1 MAQSL
6 AEELRASVKGDVQFD
21 ALSRALYATDA
32 SIYQIE
38 PLGVVVPRDEQDIAA
53 VLRAARRHHV
63 PILARGGGTSL
74 AGQAVGRGIQLDFAK
89 YMNQL
94 LELNAEEGWVW
105 VQPGMVLDHLNTQL
119 ASHDLKFAPDI
130 SPSNRATI
138 GGMIGNNS
146 SGMYSIVYGKTIDH
160 VLELR
165 VMLSDGSITTLAPL
179 NDDQLRDKLM
189 LDSLEG
195 RVYRTVRRLAHE
207 HADEIARRYP
217 KVLRRVGGYNLD
229 AFIPSQQSAVSS
241 QQSVAHDP
249 HRTSSGLATGDWRL
263 ATFNL
268 SNIIVGSEGTLAIV
282 LAAKLRLVPRPKHTA
297 IGILAFESLEA
308 ALEAVLPCLECRP
321 AAVELMDEILLDLTR
336 KSHEYAKYLA
346 SFVSGTPG
354 GLLQVEFFGDTPEAV
369 LADLDHLETHLRHQ
383 HEIDFEFTRATTAE
397 QKQAVLQVR
406 KAGLPLLQSLSPD
419 RKPETFVED
428 SAVPPERLS
437 EYMRR
442 FRAICHANGVE
453 VAMYGHASVGLI
465 HARPL
470 LNLKDLGDVAKLRAI
485 AEAIKDLV
493 LEFGGA
499 LSGEHGDGML
509 RAEFNRELFGDT
521 LYEAFREVKRS
532 FDPHGLL
539 NPGKIVDAP
548 PLDTHLR
555 YGADYRVAIPLQ
567 THFRFADT
575 AGFAGAAE
583 LCNGN
588 GLCRKTSGGTMCPSY
603 MVTRDE
609 EHSTRGRANALRMVL
624 SGALPPQELAGERM
638 REAMDLCVECKGCTA
653 ECPSRV
659 NMTRLKAE
667 WLAHVYAEHGVP
679 LRARLFGHIRLIN
692 QIGSALAPL
701 GNRVLNLP
709 GAGWL
714 NERLL
719 GISARRRLP
728 EFAREPFHA
737 WYWRHRERSEDRGW
751 KMEDG
756 KALSSILHPLSSGTV
771 VLFPD
776 TFTDYN
782 EPAIAQAAV
791 RVLEA
796 AGYEVILPRRR
807 VCCGRPLISK
817 GLLGEAQALAREQM
831 EWLAP
836 YAEAGL
842 PIVGLE
848 PSCILTFRDEY
859 PDLIDDP
866 RTAALAQHSFLF
878 DEFLASEIRAG
889 RAQLPFATESTE
901 KVYKNADMR
910 STMANQLPDT
920 QNKLISSV
928 GREAIQKDN
937 SSVSSVI
944 SVAINARTFLLH
956 GHCHQKAL
964 VGTAHALE
972 LLRMIPGVA
981 VREVDSGCCGMAGS
995 FGYEAEHYDISL
1007 KIGERALLPAV
1018 RALPPEAEVVAMGTS
1033 CRHQIADG
1041 TGRRARHLA
1050 EVLADALED
1059 RA

>member
-1 MAQSL
+1 MAVSL
-6 AEELRASVKGDVQFD
+6 ADELRANIKGDVQFD
-21 ALSRALYATDA
+21 TLSRALYATDA

-38 PLGVVVPRDEQDIAA
+38 PLGVVAPRDQQDVAA
-53 VLRAARRHHV
+53 VVRAARRHHT
-63 PILARGGGTSL
+63 PIVARGGGTSL
-74 AGQAVGRGIQLDFAK
+74 AGQAVGHGIQLDFAK

-94 LELNAEEGWVW
+94 LELNAEEGWAW
-105 VQPGMVLDHLNTQL
+105 VEPGIVLDHLNAQL
-119 ASHDLKFAPDI
+119 APHDLKFAPDI
-130 SPSNRATI
+130 SPSNRATV

-146 SGMYSIVYGKTIDH
+146 SGMYSVVYGKTIDH

-165 VMLSDGSITTLAPL
+165 VMLADGSVTTLAPL
-179 NDDQLRDKLM
+179 TEDELREKLM

-195 RVYRTVRRLAHE
+195 RAYRTVRRLARE

-229 AFIPSQQSAVSS
+229 EFVPADDRQPTTDDRAPNTDRSSVVSGRS
-241 QQSVAHDP
+241 SVVDP
-249 HRTSSGLATGDWRL
+249 R
-263 ATFNL
+263 FNL
-268 SNIIVGSEGTLAIV
+268 SKIVVGSEGTLAIV

-297 IGILAFESLEA
+297 IGILAFESLDA
-308 ALEAVLPCLECRP
+308 ALETVVPCLECRP

-336 KSHEYAKYLA
+336 KSREYAKYLA
-346 SFVSGTPG
+346 SFVRGTPG

-369 LADLDHLETHLRHQ
+369 LADLDRLETYLRHQ
-383 HEIDFEFTRATTAE
+383 HEIDFEFTRAVTPE

-442 FRAICHANGVE
+442 FRAICHTHGVE

-465 HARPL
+465 HARPM
-470 LNLKDLGDVAKLRAI
+470 LNLKDPGDVGKLRAI

-499 LSGEHGDGML
+499 LSGEHGDGIL
-509 RAEFNRELFGDT
+509 RSEFNRELFGDT
-521 LYEAFREVKRS
+521 LYEAFRELKRS

-555 YGADYRVAIPLQ
+555 YGADYRVAIPLE

-575 AGFAGAAE
+575 GGFAGAAE

-609 EHSTRGRANALRMVL
+609 QHSTRGRANALRMVL

-638 REAMDLCVECKGCTA
+638 REAMDLCIECKGCTA

-667 WLAHVYAEHGVP
+667 WLAHVYAEQGVP
-679 LRARLFGHIRLIN
+679 LRARLFGHIRLIS
-692 QIGSALAPL
+692 QIGSAFAPFA
-701 GNRVLNLP
+701 NRMLNLP
-709 GAGWL
+709 GVGWL

-728 EFAREPFHA
+728 EFAREPFHRWFQKHKNQEPRTENQGGQIGSRFSVLA
-737 WYWRHRERSEDRGW
+737 S
-751 KMEDG
+751 K
-756 KALSSILHPLSSGTV
+756 TV
-771 VLFPD
+771 VLFAD

-817 GLLGEAQALAREQM
+817 GLLGEAQALARKQL

-866 RTAALAQHSFLF
+866 RTAALAQHTFLF
-878 DEFLASEIRAG
+878 DEFLAKEIREGRATLPFPTTDHRPPTTDRSSTSTSSRRSSVAG
-889 RAQLPFATESTE
+889 RQL
-901 KVYKNADMR
+901 
-910 STMANQLPDT
+910 
-920 QNKLISSV
+920 
-928 GREAIQKDN
+928 
-937 SSVSSVI
+937 
-944 SVAINARTFLLH
+944 LLH

-972 LLRMIPGVA
+972 LLRLIPGA
-981 VREVDSGCCGMAGS
+981 SVREVDSGCCGMAGS
-995 FGYEAEHYDISL
+995 FGYEAEHYDISI
-1007 KIGERALLPAV
+1007 KIGERVLLPAV

-1041 TGRRARHLA
+1041 TRRQARHLA
-1050 EVLADALED
+1050 EVLADALD
-1059 RA
+1059 DWAKR

>member
-1 MAQSL
+1 MTESL
-6 AEELRASVKGDVQFD
+6 AGELRASVKGDVQFD
-21 ALSRALYATDA
+21 TLSRALYATDA

-38 PLGVVVPRDEQDIAA
+38 PLGVVVPRDEQDVAA
-53 VLRAARRHHV
+53 VLRAAQRHHAPIV
-63 PILARGGGTSL
+63 PRGGGTSL
-74 AGQAVGRGIQLDFAK
+74 ARQATGRGIQIDFAK
-89 YMNQL
+89 YMNRL
-94 LELNAEEGWVW
+94 LELNADEGWVW
-105 VQPGMVLDHLNTQL
+105 VEPGMVLDHLNARL
-119 ASHDLKFAPDI
+119 ASYDLKFAPEV

-146 SGMYSIVYGKTIDH
+146 SGMYSLVYGKTIDH

-179 NDDQLRDKLM
+179 TEEALREKLM

-195 RVYRTVRRLAHE
+195 RAYRTVRRLARE
-207 HADEIARRYP
+207 HAGEIARRYP

-229 AFIPSQQSAVSS
+229 EFVPADSQRSNVQTFKRSNVDAALD
-241 QQSVAHDP
+241 Q
-249 HRTSSGLATGDWRL
+249 G
-263 ATFNL
+263 FNL
-268 SNIIVGSEGTLAIV
+268 SKIVVGSEGTLAVV

-297 IGILAFESLEA
+297 IGILAFESLES
-308 ALEAVLPCLECRP
+308 ALEAVIPCLECRP

-336 KSHEYAKYLA
+336 KSREYAKHLA
-346 SFVSGTPG
+346 SFVRGTPG

-369 LADLDHLETHLRHQ
+369 LADLDRLETHLRHR
-383 HEIDFEFTRATTAE
+383 HEIDFEFTRATTLE

-442 FRAICHANGVE
+442 FRAICHARGVE

-470 LNLKDLGDVAKLRAI
+470 LNLKDPGDVAKLRAI
-485 AEAIKDLV
+485 AEEIKDLV
-493 LEFGGA
+493 VEFGGA
-499 LSGEHGDGML
+499 LSGEHGDGIL
-509 RAEFNRELFGDT
+509 RSEFNRELFGDT
-521 LYEAFREVKRS
+521 LYEAFRELKRS

-555 YGADYRVAIPLQ
+555 YGADYRVAIPLN

-575 AGFAGAAE
+575 GGFAGAAE

-588 GLCRKTSGGTMCPSY
+588 ALCRKISGGTMCPSY

-609 EHSTRGRANALRMVL
+609 QHSTRGRANALRMVL

-638 REAMDLCVECKGCTA
+638 REAMDLCIECKGCTA

-667 WLAHVYAEHGVP
+667 WLARVYAEHGVP

-701 GNRVLNLP
+701 ANRALSLP

-714 NERLL
+714 SERLL

-728 EFAREPFHA
+728 EFAPEPFHT
-737 WYWRHRERSEDRGW
+737 WFERRRRYADKETRRQGEIPNRLVS
-751 KMEDG
+751 
-756 KALSSILHPLSSGTV
+756 LSPGLPVSRSV

-817 GLLGEAQALAREQM
+817 GLLGEAQALAREQI

-836 YAEAGL
+836 YAEAGM

-866 RTAALAQHSFLF
+866 RTAALARRTFLF
-878 DEFLASEIRAG
+878 DEFLASEIREG
-889 RAQLPFATESTE
+889 RATLSFRDAVSSKQENRETSRQADKEHDIEQAISRSPGLPVSSSG
-901 KVYKNADMR
+901 R
-910 STMANQLPDT
+910 
-920 QNKLISSV
+920 SSV
-928 GREAIQKDN
+928 VGRQL
-937 SSVSSVI
+937 
-944 SVAINARTFLLH
+944 LLH

-972 LLRMIPGVA
+972 LLRLLPGA
-981 VREVDSGCCGMAGS
+981 SAREVDSGCCGMAGS

-1007 KIGERALLPAV
+1007 KIAERVLLPAL
-1018 RALPPEAEVVAMGTS
+1018 RALPPEAEIVAMGTS

-1050 EVLADALED
+1050 EVLADAL
-1059 RA
+1059 

>member
-1 MAQSL
+1 MRESL
-6 AEELRASVKGDVQFD
+6 ADDLRASVKGDVQFD

-38 PLGVVVPRDEQDIAA
+38 PLGVVIPRDEQDVAA
-53 VLRAARRHHV
+53 ALRAARNHHA

-74 AGQAVGRGIQLDFAK
+74 AGQVVGRGIQLDFTK
-89 YMNQL
+89 YMNRL
-94 LELNAEEGWVW
+94 LELNAEEGWAW
-105 VQPGMVLDHLNTQL
+105 AEPGMVLDHLNAQL
-119 ASHDLKFAPDI
+119 APHDLKFAPDI

-165 VMLSDGSITTLAPL
+165 VMLSDGSIATLAPL
-179 NDDQLRDKLM
+179 SEDELREKLM

-195 RVYRTVRRLAHE
+195 RAYRTVRRLARE

-217 KVLRRVGGYNLD
+217 RVLRRVGGYNLD
-229 AFIPSQQSAVSS
+229 AFVGSPLSVVSRQES
-241 QQSVAHDP
+241 RGTTDN
-249 HRTSSGLATGDWRL
+249 GLLTTDS
-263 ATFNL
+263 FNL
-268 SNIIVGSEGTLAIV
+268 SKIIVGSEGTLAIV

-297 IGILAFESLEA
+297 IGILAFESLDA
-308 ALEAVLPCLECRP
+308 ALEAVVPCLECQP

-336 KSHEYAKYLA
+336 KSREYARYLA
-346 SFVSGTPG
+346 SFVRGTPG

-369 LADLDHLETHLRHQ
+369 LADLDRLETHLRHR
-383 HEIDFEFTRATTAE
+383 HEIDFEFTRATTPE

-442 FRAICHANGVE
+442 FRAICHAHGVE

-470 LNLKDLGDVAKLRAI
+470 LNLKDSGDVAKLRAI

-521 LYEAFREVKRS
+521 LYEAFREIKRS

-555 YGADYRVAIPLQ
+555 YGPDYRVAIPLA

-575 AGFAGAAE
+575 GGFAGAAE

-588 GLCRKTSGGTMCPSY
+588 GLCRKTGGGTMCPSY

-609 EHSTRGRANALRMVL
+609 QHSTRGRANALRMVL

-638 REAMDLCVECKGCTA
+638 REAMDLCIECKGCTA

-701 GNRVLNLP
+701 ANRALNLP

-719 GISARRRLP
+719 GISRRRRLP
-728 EFAREPFHA
+728 QFAREPFHA
-737 WYWRHRERSEDRGW
+737 WFWRHRTQFEDRRW
-751 KMEDG
+751 RIEDS
-756 KALSSILHPLSSGTV
+756 APPSSIFYPPSSWTV

-817 GLLGEAQALAREQM
+817 GLLREAQALAREQM

-836 YAEAGL
+836 YAAAGL

-866 RTAALAQHSFLF
+866 RTAALAQHTFLF
-878 DEFLASEIRAG
+878 DEFLAKEIREG
-889 RAQLPFATESTE
+889 RVTLPFSST
-901 KVYKNADMR
+901 DHRPPTTDHSSM
-910 STMANQLPDT
+910 STGSRP
-920 QNKLISSV
+920 SSV
-928 GREAIQKDN
+928 VGRQ
-937 SSVSSVI
+937 
-944 SVAINARTFLLH
+944 FLLH

-972 LLRMIPGVA
+972 LLRLIPGA
-981 VREVDSGCCGMAGS
+981 TVREVDSGCCGMAGS
-995 FGYEAEHYDISL
+995 FGYEAEHYDVSI

-1041 TGRRARHLA
+1041 AGRRARHLA
-1050 EVLADALED
+1050 EVLADALENET
-1059 RA
+1059 